1 MERPGSP
8 SRIFTLLALGV
19 SVAWLLGTAPPA
31 LGAELPPDR
40 QVVLLVVPSLSFGD
54 ALADPS
60 LRRLAG
66 SGGIGL
72 LTTSGGADL
81 PARTAI
87 GIGAGRPLPEMP
99 AAPLR
104 IRAEG
109 TGLRVTPPTAIRGVE
124 PGLLASALSG
134 SGLTVAYVDL
144 DPGPGATVAPLVAMD
159 RRGSIPL
166 VARTEEAAQGALAA
180 ADLVV
185 GDDLALVPLALAR
198 TPAREVLVVVAG
210 AGASEEMRARGE
222 AVDALVLAHGA
233 PASLLGAGGTPR
245 GLTSDTTRRAGVVA
259 EVDLAPSVLAFLGVA
274 VPDRMVGSLVRIEGE
289 PPTGLHRRFLDLQ
302 AVVGPV
308 GLGGLAFAFVL
319 LAIGLL
325 ALFAPG
331 GPRRLPRLSTGLV
344 LACSLLVAMLPASW
358 LPSFAPLPVGLTL
371 AGASLAISAVAL
383 ARGRG
388 DMRAAVATVAVI
400 GLGLVVAD
408 AAMGWRSELTP
419 MLGGGVLDGER
430 FFGLGNAYAGVV
442 LAGAVLGA
450 ARLPARAAPWLL
462 VGAAAF
468 AGLPFLGADIGGCAT
483 LSAAAGL
490 WIGLGRWR
498 SGVRAWLLGLAGLVT
513 GAALAMVAGRVF
525 PGGGTHLSRAVDG
538 LLPTLLDRVTAN
550 ARTTSAMP
558 AAWLTL
564 AGLGAWLALAC
575 RRPLRLLGALERDP
589 RWRRAIIVLSACGL
603 LGWVVNDT
611 YGLAGSAFAF
621 ASAGVLAPALR
632 GRTGATG

>member
-1 MERPGSP
+1 MILGASP
-8 SRIFTLLALGV
+8 S
-19 SVAWLLGTAPPA
+19 VAA
-31 LGAELPPDR
+31 AEPPDR
-40 QVVLLVVPSLSFGD
+40 QVVLVVVPELGYGA
-54 ALADPS
+54 ALADPLVS
-60 LRRLAG
+60 ELARA
-66 SGGIGL
+66 GGVGL

-81 PARTAI
+81 AARTALA
-87 GIGAGRPLPEMP
+87 IGAGRPMDDALPGAVRVAIVGEGVQVDLGPIVEHTGQGGLGALGSTM
-99 AAPLR
+99 
-104 IRAEG
+104 AEA
-109 TGLRVTPPTAIRGVE
+109 GLS
-124 PGLLASALSG
+124 L
-134 SGLTVAYVDL
+134 AYVD
-144 DPGPGATVAPLVAMD
+144 PGQGSGATAAALAAMD
-159 RRGSIPL
+159 AAGRIPL
-166 VARTEEAAQGALAA
+166 AWLPDGGVGARDALA

-185 GDDLALVPLALAR
+185 GPSPELVRLALERSGA
-198 TPAREVLVVVAG
+198 EEILVIVAG
-210 AGASEEMRARGE
+210 AGASPAMRERGE
-222 AVDALVLAHGA
+222 TVNAIVLGQGA
-233 PASLLGAGGTPR
+233 PEELLDPKGPPR
-245 GLTSDTTRRAGVVA
+245 GLTSGTTRRGGVVA
-259 EVDLAPSVLAFLGVA
+259 EVDVAPTILGFLGVD
-274 VPDRMVGSLVRIEGE
+274 VPPGMVGSDIRVEGE

-325 ALFAPG
+325 APFAPG

-371 AGASLAISAVAL
+371 AGASLATSAVAL

-468 AGLPFLGADIGGCAT
+468 AGLPFLGADLGGCAT

-498 SGVRAWLLGLAGLVT
+498 SGVRAWLLGLVGLVA

-538 LLPTLLDRVTAN
+538 LLPALLDRVAAN
-550 ARTTSAMP
+550 ARTTSATP

-564 AGLGAWLALAC
+564 AGLGVWLALAC
-575 RRPLRLLGALERDP
+575 RRPLRFLGAVERDP
-589 RWRRAIIVLSACGL
+589 RWHRAIVVLSACGL

-621 ASAGVLAPALR
+621 ASAAVLAPALP